1 MSQEDVEIVRQFFD
15 AFLDGPR
22 ALERVAHE
30 DVVYVEDPKWPGAD
44 TYEGRDAVIEC
55 WSRYD
60 ELLGEGAAAYVKD
73 IRDAGEEVV
82 AIVRVAGRTR
92 DTGIPYDHTWGYTC
106 RTTDGAVSYF
116 RAWFS
121 PAEALEAFGLSE

>member
-1 MSQEDVEIVRQFFD
+1 METVREFFDAFFD
-15 AFLDGPR
+15 AFLDGPQ

-30 DVVYVEDPKWPGAD
+30 DIVYVEDPKWPGAD

-55 WSRYD
+55 FSRYD
-60 ELLGEGAAAYVKD
+60 EILGEGAAASVED

-92 DTGIPYDHTWGYTC
+92 DSYVPYDHTWGYTV
-106 RTTDGAVSYF
+106 RTADGAVSYF

-121 PAEALEAFGLSE
+121 PAEALEAAGLSE

>member
-1 MSQEDVEIVRQFFD
+1 MVTVREFFD
-15 AFLDGPR
+15 ALLDGPES
-22 ALERVAHE
+22 LERVAHE

-44 TYEGRDAVIEC
+44 TYKGRAAVIEC
-55 WSRYD
+55 WSGYD
-60 ELLGEGAAAYVKD
+60 ELLGEGATAFVEHV
-73 IRDAGEEVV
+73 RDAGSEVV

-92 DTGIPYDHTWGYTC
+92 DSGIPYDHTWGYTC

-121 PAEALEAFGLSE
+121 AAAALEASGLSE